1 MTFEIRYI
9 DKLRSGQKAAIDMI
23 ESRVRR
29 GESTT
34 TVVLPCRYGK
44 SDVMRLTAVQL
55 WATGQAVTSIALSP
69 GENLRNQLGSIVKWD
84 NTMRRCG
91 VTLKGRSPAINTIKK
106 PKAGILCK
114 FNPNN
119 EAFLSATIQLVQNN
133 LFLFSQWVESEVHR
147 TGLPVVVF
155 IDECHNSSD
164 ENEWGKIVP
173 ELIAAGAHI
182 VLLTA
187 TPERSDDRPIPG
199 FDYQETDSED
209 VTINKVRDHHTDPD
223 LITVEK
229 YEGVMRKME
238 LVAHVSR
245 SFRDAWAEQ
254 KKSPDGQPEEPP
266 ILCRISRVGFNPDL
280 SFLGAGAPDGK
291 KLSELSVTEAKKYL
305 GRIIRDPAVIRCGVA
320 KMVDGLLARRAYRPE
335 FQAIIYCANDLDD
348 NSPNAHPVEIAL
360 AIREECD
367 KRGIPH
373 LTVKTA
379 TSADFGADTIEKF
392 AGTDKDGGE
401 GDILIV
407 KQMAG
412 QGLDLPWVKVGL
424 DLSPTRTYSMYIQRL
439 FRPATP
445 CGGALTC
452 EWITPDD
459 PMAVQFFKRAVTDQ
473 GGEARTTDLDLVDSY
488 DKKRKDSSDD
498 ISVMVNGISNGQFE
512 DSHGHIAAPE
522 KWEMVAD
529 LVSKA
534 PAMTSVYT
542 HAQIAEI
549 AEALFG
555 HSQVSDSDEQEGSA
569 ATGRDTSAAAGA
581 LRDVIVRLVK
591 DATTLQ
597 CAIDRR
603 KGIQP
608 DYSSIIESLYKQIKK
623 ESSWPRGVKISES
636 DDLDALYRLKEAAEK
651 L

>member
-1 MTFEIRYI
+1 MTFEIRYM
-9 DKLRSGQKAAIDMI
+9 DKLRSGQKAGMDII
-23 ESRVRR
+23 ESRLRR

-69 GENLRNQLGSIVKWD
+69 GENLRDQLGSIVKWD
-84 NTMRRCG
+84 NTMRRYG
-91 VTLKGRSPAINTIKK
+91 VTLKGRPPAINTIKK
-106 PKAGILCK
+106 PKAGIRCK

-133 LFLFSQWVESEVHR
+133 LFLLREWVESEVHR

-173 ELIAAGAHI
+173 ELIDAGAHI

-199 FDYQETDSED
+199 FDYKETDSED
-209 VTINKVRDHHTDPD
+209 VVINKVRDHHTDPD

-229 YEGVMRKME
+229 YEGVKRKLE
-238 LVAHVSR
+238 LDAHISR

-254 KKSPDGQPEEPP
+254 KPEEPP
-266 ILCRISRVGFNPDL
+266 ILCRISRVGFDPEL
-280 SFLGAGAPDGK
+280 SFLGTGAPDGQ
-291 KLSELSVTEAKKYL
+291 KLSELSTTDAKKYL
-305 GRIIRDPAVIRCGVA
+305 GKIVRDPAVIRVA
-320 KMVDGLLARRAYRPE
+320 VTKMIDCLLARRAYRPE
-335 FQAIIYCANDLDD
+335 FQAIIYCANDTDD
-348 NSPNAHPVEIAL
+348 NNANAHPIEIEL

-367 KRGIPH
+367 SRGIPH
-373 LTVKTA
+373 FDVRTA
-379 TSADFGADTIEKF
+379 TSANFGAETIQRF

-459 PMAVQFFKRAVTDQ
+459 PMALEYFKRAVTDQ

-488 DKKRKDSSDD
+488 DKKRQESSNET
-498 ISVMVNGISNGQFE
+498 SVMVDGVLNGRFE

-522 KWEMVAD
+522 DWEKVAE
-529 LVSKA
+529 LVSRM
-534 PAMTSVYT
+534 PAITSVYT

-549 AEALFG
+549 AESLVG
-555 HSQVSDSDEQEGSA
+555 HSDFFQSDDEEEPVVK
-569 ATGRDTSAAAGA
+569 GRDTSTAAAELRREINTLMDAAAGRQYGREKRHGGEPNYRA
-581 LRDVIVRLVK
+581 IIKTLWKKIYK
-591 DATTLQ
+591 DT
-597 CAIDRR
+597 
-603 KGIQP
+603 G
-608 DYSSIIESLYKQIKK
+608 
-623 ESSWPRGVKISES
+623 WPLGVELSQS
-636 DDLDALYRLKEAAEK
+636 DDLDALLRLKESAEQ